1 MIDVSRNL
9 FEEYSGTYLNHLKAG
24 EEIQID
30 LEQGKTL
37 SITGESV
44 DPKEIGSDTCNIV
57 TSMEQFR
64 ADGKRYYQDLA
75 NGDVIGIILNNDQ
88 GLLLSPQILEEKQEK
103 PYQISFEEGREFS
116 LSKEELDRAL
126 ELIEIAGMDRPNL
139 ASIHENMKQQAEA
152 GQEITLSLE
161 DGEQLM
167 QVWQEEDQIYRLLGS
182 CPNDLDFHIMDEF
195 QNYDGKK
202 EQMFANIMNRLQ
214 KEQPDLSLTEEDLH
228 FGDQMTLDEFGL
240 G

>member
-1 MIDVSRNL
+1 
-9 FEEYSGTYLNHLKAG
+9 
-24 EEIQID
+24 
-30 LEQGKTL
+30 
-37 SITGESV
+37 
-44 DPKEIGSDTCNIV
+44 
-57 TSMEQFR
+57 
-64 ADGKRYYQDLA
+64 
-75 NGDVIGIILNNDQ
+75 
-88 GLLLSPQILEEKQEK
+88 
-103 PYQISFEEGREFS
+103 
-116 LSKEELDRAL
+116 
-126 ELIEIAGMDRPNL
+126 MDRPNL